1 MYFCLFSSEYD
12 REQSDLNQPGRIGQK
27 QQHDI
32 TNSQVERVTQVGVSD
47 PVPQVRQS
55 NGSQRDVIDTAQ
67 QHTEESI
74 SNGMPDIPNTAA
86 PDVHSKMINNPSK
99 KHP

>member
-1 MYFCLFSSEYD
+1 MHFCLFPSEYD
-12 REQSDLNQPGRIGQK
+12 REQSDLIQPGQIDQT

-47 PVPQVRQS
+47 PVPQVIQG
-55 NGSQRDVIDTAQ
+55 NGSQRDVIDTTH
-67 QHTEESI
+67 QHMEQSN

-86 PDVHSKMINNPSK
+86 TEKLFLCFILSRFF
-99 KHP
+99 